1 MATPQYALPVAS
13 LILVTGANGYIASHV
28 VDVLLGLKFRVRG
41 TVREDKP
48 WLNQFFENKYGKG
61 VFETVVVPSMQ
72 DAGDFDVAMRGVD
85 GVVHVVGA
93 LQTHWHIL
101 RGFD

>member
-1 MATPQYALPVAS
+1 MATPQYALPVGS

-28 VDVLLGLKFRVRG
+28 VDVLLALKFRVRG
-41 TVREDKP
+41 TVRKDNP
-48 WLNQFFENKYGKG
+48 WFNQFFENRYGKG

-72 DAGDFDVAMRGVD
+72 DAGDFDAAMCGID

-93 LQTHWHIL
+93 LQMHRHIL